1 MIHARELVK
10 KRFFLLALVL
20 VGINL
25 VVFASVIWFKYPIY
39 TYYDGWFIFTREFKK
54 LFLDPN
60 HVMFSDISYAGYSLA
75 GYWHAGC
82 PLYPFIA
89 AGVSIVAGNVI
100 ASMIITSTMFSL
112 LGVFFIQKIA
122 REFMHYDDAKTYQL
136 ICIFVTLNVV
146 SEFFFVPLPISI
158 TLSIPIMCTY
168 YFLRFFHVPS
178 TRNGLELSVVF
189 TMILFTRELIF
200 PMLLLPLT
208 VLVLLKLN
216 ALIRRASLDVQ
227 FKHMFWQLLVTTVLI
242 PCAIYALY
250 LLSTGT
256 HASLVLSLN
265 NIWDC
270 PKTPLWFF
278 YSTFNTI
285 TFNWVLVLFCFILF
299 LQAIVQG
306 LKGGKLLA
314 QDMENGGTGNDIV
327 AGASG
332 KFAGQEPGMPRSSV
346 DFLDKHLVDY
356 TIGTWAAFIFL
367 SRIFLPGCPIEAYF
381 LPCAFSLAVY
391 VFKGT
396 RIFPNPRLQ
405 EYLFWFAIATNLV
418 VLATQ
423 AFPFFPFFDSNM
435 LDFIEEWLRM
445 EMGWPF
451 YP

>member
-1 MIHARELVK
+1 IHARELVK

-39 TYYDGWFIFTREFKK
+39 TYYDGWFIFTREFRK
-54 LFLDPN
+54 LFLNLN

-89 AGVSIVAGNVI
+89 AAVSIVAGNVI

-112 LGVFFIQKIA
+112 LGVYFIQKIA
-122 REFMHYDDAKTYQL
+122 KEFMHYDDAKAYQL
-136 ICIFVTLNVV
+136 ISIFITLNVV

-158 TLSIPIMCTY
+158 TLALPIMDTY
-168 YFLRFFHVPS
+168 YFLRFFHAPS
-178 TRNGLELSVVF
+178 ARNGVGLSIVF
-189 TMILFTRELIF
+189 TLTLFTRELIF
-200 PMLLLPLT
+200 PMLLVPLT

-216 ALIRRASLDVQ
+216 ITLHRPGFDVD
-227 FKHMFWQLLVTTVLI
+227 FKHMFVRLLVTTVLI
-242 PCAIYALY
+242 PCAIYAMY

-256 HASLVLSLN
+256 HASLLLSLN

-299 LQAIVQG
+299 LKAIVQG
-306 LKGGKLLA
+306 LKGRNLLA
-314 QDMENGGTGNDIV
+314 QEMATGGTGNQAI
-327 AGASG
+327 SSTRG
-332 KFAGQEPGMPRSSV
+332 KVAGQEPGTPRSLGI
-346 DFLDKHLVDY
+346 FLEKHLVDY
-356 TIGTWAAFIFL
+356 TIGTWAAIIFL

-396 RIFPNPRLQ
+396 RISHNPRVQ

-423 AFPFFPFFDSNM
+423 AFPFYPFFDSNM
-435 LDFIEEWLRM
+435 LDFIEEWLRR